1 MRPHHILLSDRL
13 FCCPDAWVPLSRRQF
28 DKFSNH
34 WNKAGGVRT
43 LDTRGGKKGSLEFL
57 KWWLVIFIS
66 GPPDSPHSSINLK
79 SALIILS
86 HLVVSP
92 GMCAL
97 SPSRF
102 SNS

>member
-43 LDTRGGKKGSLEFL
+43 LDTRGGKKRVPGVFEM
-57 KWWLVIFIS
+57 
-66 GPPDSPHSSINLK
+66 
-79 SALIILS
+79 
-86 HLVVSP
+86 VVGDFHFRAP
-92 GMCAL
+92 
-97 SPSRF
+97 
-102 SNS
+102 